1 MSNVENVFQ
10 VVSDLILELKD
21 VDEDGVT
28 LDTTIESLALDSLD
42 FVELQLVVKKKVGVA
57 LDPQA
62 FASRAIATLR
72 QLCEYVVEVKE
83 AEAVPA

>member
-1 MSNVENVFQ
+1 MSNVENVFK

-28 LDTTIESLALDSLD
+28 LDTMIDSLALDSLD
-42 FVELQLVVKKKVGVA
+42 FVELQLVVKKKIGVA
-57 LDPQA
+57 LDPQS
-62 FASRAIATLR
+62 FAGRKIATLR
-72 QLCEYVVEVKE
+72 NLCEYVVETKD